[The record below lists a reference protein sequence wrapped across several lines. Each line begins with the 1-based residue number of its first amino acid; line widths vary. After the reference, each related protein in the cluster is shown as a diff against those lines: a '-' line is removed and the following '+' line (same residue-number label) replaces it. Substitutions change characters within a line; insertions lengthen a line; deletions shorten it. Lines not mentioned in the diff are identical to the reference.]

1 MTRIL
6 FVDDEPRMLAGLR
19 RLLRSRQRDWTM
31 HFVDGAEAALD
42 LMDREP
48 VDVIV
53 SDFRMPGLDGGQ
65 LLAEV
70 RRRHPDTA
78 RLILSGQAAEKD
90 MIRVISIAHQF
101 LTKPCR
107 PEDLVAAVER
117 ALRLRHEL
125 GGDRVRATMAGL
137 DTFLMAGSV
146 LHELLEAL
154 ESPESD
160 VGVVARVLEKDPGL
174 SARVLRHVN
183 SLLSNQG
190 RPVTSLE
197 DALAEFGVQTIR
209 SLALW
214 DEIVRSF
221 SVPDD
226 LSGDWLARLNAH
238 ALETA
243 QLARRLAAASA
254 RDDAFCAGLLHECGQ
269 LVFAVCR
276 PDVFAAHLRLRD
288 RDARLLVELERETFG
303 VSHAQAGAYL
313 LSSLGFP
320 QEMVEAT
327 ARHAGTQC
335 VEAAGGPGAVSAVGL
350 AHCLVEAER
359 IRLCSPPGNPGL
371 DDAALELA
379 GILGE
384 VWAWRTE
391 QLARKKGNRVTAL
404 LSRGLGGRR
413 GARVAL

>member
-19 RLLRSRQRDWTM
+19 RLLRSRQRTWTM
-31 HFVDGAEAALD
+31 HFVESADDALE

-78 RLILSGQAAEKD
+78 RLILSGQTAEWE

-101 LTKPCR
+101 LTKPCG

-125 GGDRVRATMAGL
+125 GGDRVRATMAGI
-137 DTFLMAGSV
+137 DTFLVAPGA
-146 LHELLEAL
+146 LHDLLEAL
-154 ESPESD
+154 DSPESD
-160 VGVVARVLEKDPGL
+160 VRVMAGVLEKDAGL
-174 SARVLRHVN
+174 AAGVLQQVN
-183 SLLSNQG
+183 SLLSTRR
-190 RPVTSLE
+190 RPITSLE
-197 DALAEFGVQTIR
+197 EALEEFGIHTIR

-221 SVPDD
+221 PLPDD
-226 LSGDWLARLNAH
+226 LAGDWLARLNAH

-243 QLARRLAAASA
+243 QLARRLAAPSA

-288 RDARLLVELERETFG
+288 RDARLLVEIEQETFG
-303 VSHAQAGAYL
+303 VTHAQAGAYF
-313 LSSLGFP
+313 LSLWGFP
-320 QEMVEAT
+320 QDTVEAT
-327 ARHAGTQC
+327 ARHAGMLC
-335 VEAAGGPGAVSAVGL
+335 PEAPRRLGAVDAVGL
-350 AHCLVEAER
+350 AHCLVESER
-359 IRLCSPPGNPGL
+359 IRVCSPPGSVGVDN
-371 DDAALELA
+371 ASLEGA
-379 GILGE
+379 GVLGE

-391 QLARKKGNRVTAL
+391 PAAAAWATL
-404 LSRGLGGRR
+404 
-413 GARVAL
+413 